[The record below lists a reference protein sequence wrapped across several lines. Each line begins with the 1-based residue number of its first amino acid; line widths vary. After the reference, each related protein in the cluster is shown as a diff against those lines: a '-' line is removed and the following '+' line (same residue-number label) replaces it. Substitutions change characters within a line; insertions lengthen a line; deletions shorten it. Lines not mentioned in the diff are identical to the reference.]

1 MSLDPHARRF
11 LDLLASTNPRSPL
24 DLTVDQRRK
33 SLVGLT
39 RFSGPVPSVAAV
51 EESTVPGPEGPI
63 AVRAYTPKG
72 AGDGTLPALVYFH
85 GGGLV
90 AGSLE
95 THDWVSRA
103 LANATGCRTFSVD
116 YRLAPEHPFPAAIT
130 DAYAAT
136 LHVSCQ
142 AQDLGVDR
150 DRIVVC
156 GDSAGAT
163 LAAVVC
169 QRVAVRR
176 DVRVALQLLICP
188 IMDYAGQTESRRVL
202 AEGYLVDEDTLGHDL
217 LQYLTPGTDP
227 ADPRVS
233 PLRAGDLSGLPRTLV
248 HTAEFDPL
256 RDEGRAYA
264 DLLAEAGVETGY
276 TCHPG
281 MIHLFYALGAIIPY
295 ACTAYDLIGA
305 EVRAALV

>member
-1 MSLDPHARRF
+1 MPLDLRARRF
-11 LDLLASTNPRSPL
+11 LDLLAATGPRSPL
-24 DLTVDQRRK
+24 ELTVHQRRK
-33 SLVGLT
+33 SLVDLT
-39 RFSGPVPSVAAV
+39 KFSGPPPSVAAV

-63 AVRAYTPKG
+63 TIRVYTPND
-72 AGDGTLPALVYFH
+72 AGDGPFPALVYFH

-95 THDWVSRA
+95 THDGVSRA

-116 YRLAPEHPFPAAIT
+116 YRLAPEHRFPAAIA

-136 LHVSCQ
+136 LHVSRQ
-142 AQDLGVDR
+142 AGALGVDP
-150 DRIVVC
+150 DRVVVC

-163 LAAVVC
+163 LAAVIC
-169 QRVAVRR
+169 QMAASRG
-176 DVRVALQLLICP
+176 DMRVALQLLICP
-188 IMDYAGQTESRRVL
+188 IMDYVGKTESRRTL
-202 AEGYLVDEDTLGHDL
+202 AEGYLVDEGTLGHDL
-217 LQYLTPGTDP
+217 LHYLAPGTDP

-264 DLLAEAGVETGY
+264 DLLTKAGVETGY

-281 MIHLFYALGAIIPY
+281 MIHLFYALGAVIPY
-295 ACTAYDLIGA
+295 ARTAYDMIGA
-305 EVRAALV
+305 DVRAALV

>member
-1 MSLDPHARRF
+1 MPLDLRARRF
-11 LDLLASTNPRSPL
+11 LDMLAATSPRSPL
-24 DLTVDQRRK
+24 DLTVQQRRK
-33 SLVGLT
+33 SLVDLT
-39 RFSGPVPSVAAV
+39 RFSGPAPAVAAV
-51 EESTVPGPEGPI
+51 EDSTVPGPEGPI
-63 AVRAYTPKG
+63 TVRAYTPKD
-72 AGDGTLPALVYFH
+72 AEGDPLPALVYLH

-95 THDWVSRA
+95 THDGVSRA
-103 LANATGCRTFSVD
+103 LANATGCRTFSID

-136 LHVSCQ
+136 HYVSCQ
-142 AQDLGVDR
+142 AQSLGVDG

-169 QRVAVRR
+169 QMAAARR
-176 DVRVALQLLICP
+176 DVHVALQLLICP

-202 AEGYLVDEDTLGHDL
+202 AEGYLVDEGTLGHDL
-217 LQYLTPGTDP
+217 RHYLTPGTDP

-233 PLRAGDLSGLPRTLV
+233 PLRAGDLSGTPRTLV

-264 DLLAEAGVETGY
+264 DLLSEAGVEANY

-295 ACTAYDLIGA
+295 ARTAYDLIGA

>member
-1 MSLDPHARRF
+1 MPLDLRARRF
-11 LDLLASTNPRSPL
+11 LDLLAATGPRSPRA
-24 DLTVDQRRK
+24 LTVYERRK
-33 SLVGLT
+33 SLVDLT
-39 RFSGPVPSVAAV
+39 KFSGPCPPVAAV
-51 EESTVPGPEGPI
+51 DEATVPGPEGPI
-63 AVRAYTPKG
+63 TVRVYTPND
-72 AGDGTLPALVYFH
+72 AGDAPLAALVYFH

-95 THDWVSRA
+95 THDAVSRA

-116 YRLAPEHPFPAAIT
+116 YRLAPEHRFPAAIA

-136 LHVSCQ
+136 LHVSRR
-142 AQDLGVDR
+142 ARELGVDR

-163 LAAVVC
+163 LAAVIC
-169 QRVAVRR
+169 QMAAARG
-176 DVRVALQLLICP
+176 DVRLALQLLICP
-188 IMDYAGQTESRRVL
+188 IMDYAGSTESRRRM
-202 AEGYLVDEDTLGHDL
+202 AEGYLVDEGTLEHDL
-217 LQYLTPGTDP
+217 LHYLTPGTDP

-233 PLRAGDLSGLPRTLV
+233 PLRARDLSGLPHTLV

-264 DLLAEAGVETGY
+264 DLLTKAGVETNY

-281 MIHLFYALGAIIPY
+281 MIHLFYALGAVIPY
-295 ACTAYDLIGA
+295 ARTAYELIGA